1 MPLVETTTT
10 TMARVNIYLEDDV
23 HTKAKIV
30 AVLKGQTLNEYFAK
44 AVAEALSKDKDTLA
58 KIKRQL

>member
-1 MPLVETTTT
+1 
-10 TMARVNIYLEDDV
+10 MARVNIYLEDDV

-30 AVLKGQTLNEYFAK
+30 AVLKGQTLNDYFA
-44 AVAEALSKDKDTLA
+44 AAIAEALSKDKDVLN

>member
-1 MPLVETTTT
+1 
-10 TMARVNIYLEDDV
+10 MARVNIYLEDDV

-44 AVAEALSKDKDTLA
+44 AVAEALANDKDVLS
-58 KIKRQL
+58 KIKKQL